1 MSNLIQQEQEERWY
15 EEGLEIAKCI
25 DFTEPYWDLFAT
37 SYVSSMRELYTWG
50 VQHRTYLIHQRQ
62 V

>member
-15 EEGLEIAKCI
+15 EEGLEIAQ
-25 DFTEPYWDLFAT
+25 LN
-37 SYVSSMRELYTWG
+37 RLYRALSG
-50 VQHRTYLIHQRQ
+50 ICLQLVMSL

>member
-25 DFTEPYWDLFAT
+25 DFTEPYWDLFAA
-37 SYVSSMRELYTWG
+37 SYVSSMKELYT
-50 VQHRTYLIHQRQ
+50 
-62 V
+62 